1 MRAIAGEGQRGA
13 AIAAGVVAV
22 CFIAIATSAVLGS
35 VASKVVPAAV
45 VVIALT
51 FVNRSFL
58 RWRSLLAAL
67 IVVIFFIPIG
77 RYSLP
82 ASLPIQLEPYRLLA
96 ALIIVGWLTSLLI
109 DPRVRLRATG
119 YEAPLGLFLF
129 ACIASLVLNPERITA
144 AGSVLDK
151 SLMFFAS
158 FLFVVYVVGSVAR
171 RSADIDRLLKVA
183 VACGAVVAI
192 SAVVESRTHYNVFN
206 HLSKVIPI
214 LRLGQIPFANGHDPT
229 GMSRGGDVRA
239 YASAEHPIALGAVL
253 AMLVPLAF
261 YLARRYK
268 QRLWW
273 AATACLMVGVFATVS
288 RTGFVMLIV
297 AMLVLVAL
305 RPRQMKRF
313 WPALLPAIVLI
324 HFAVPGTL
332 GSVVQAFF
340 PKGGLIAQEKKNAV
354 GSGRLATLGPA
365 LRTEFDPNPIFGEG
379 FDTRVTVPAPGVP
392 ANAPILDDQW
402 ANVLLETGVVGTF
415 ALGWFF
421 VRAFRMAAR
430 RARED
435 DSDEGIRAAAFAASI
450 AAFAFGMLT
459 YDAFSFTQ
467 VTFAAFILMG
477 LSAAAV
483 RPGTVRA
490 DVPAVAYVPAS

>member
-22 CFIAIATSAVLGS
+22 CFVAIATSAVLGS
-35 VASKVVPAAV
+35 VASKVVPVAV
-45 VVIALT
+45 VVMALA

-253 AMLVPLAF
+253 AML
-261 YLARRYK
+261 
-268 QRLWW
+268 
-273 AATACLMVGVFATVS
+273 CLLYTS
-288 RTGFVMLIV
+288 PS
-297 AMLVLVAL
+297 
-305 RPRQMKRF
+305 PRDR
-313 WPALLPAIVLI
+313 
-324 HFAVPGTL
+324 G
-332 GSVVQAFF
+332 
-340 PKGGLIAQEKKNAV
+340 
-354 GSGRLATLGPA
+354 
-365 LRTEFDPNPIFGEG
+365 
-379 FDTRVTVPAPGVP
+379 
-392 ANAPILDDQW
+392 
-402 ANVLLETGVVGTF
+402 
-415 ALGWFF
+415 
-421 VRAFRMAAR
+421 
-430 RARED
+430 
-435 DSDEGIRAAAFAASI
+435 
-450 AAFAFGMLT
+450 
-459 YDAFSFTQ
+459 
-467 VTFAAFILMG
+467 
-477 LSAAAV
+477 
-483 RPGTVRA
+483 
-490 DVPAVAYVPAS
+490 